1 MKTKK
6 LNLDDFMGSKL
17 PSDQK
22 MNIRGG
28 AYTPPP
34 PMIEEDGGP
43 KSGSTSN
50 GDVKDPPPPLVFE
63 MAIID

>member
-6 LNLDDFMGSKL
+6 LNLDDFIGCELLSN
-17 PSDQK
+17 QK